1 LTKLPAALRLARTTR
16 KIIAQNLFWALVYN
30 VVALP
35 IAAMGWVT
43 PWMAA
48 VGMAASSLIVT
59 LNALRLSGS
68 GLEGG
73 VS

>member
-1 LTKLPAALRLARTTR
+1 LA
-16 KIIAQNLFWALVYN
+16 YN

-48 VGMAASSLIVT
+48 VGMAVSSVIVT
-59 LNALRLSGS
+59 LNALRLSRS
-68 GLEGG
+68 RLTRK